1 MLKIVNSIYCVHAS
15 NIISTKECFCVVIS
29 ISFFVLNP
37 VIPYRYTQ
45 LEYNFTE
52 NATTTQVCVETV
64 TGNLQFVPGGYLTIE
79 FFTSNL
85 TAIG

>member
-15 NIISTKECFCVVIS
+15 NIISVVIS
-29 ISFFVLNP
+29 ISFLVLNP

-45 LEYNFTE
+45 PEYNFTE
-52 NATTTQVCVETV
+52 NATTTHIVCVETV